1 MFPKLSPGFVKNDTW
16 ISLWREN
23 NIYIVQNWR
32 LEAYIGK
39 RSTLCL
45 QNTFD
50 APCQRRLKASCCIK
64 RIKSLN
70 YYGTGLHKLWH
81 PCILAARK
89 WRENEEMKRNRRENE
104 EMERKWREVEE
115 MERFTLH
122 IFSFFLPT
130 YAFPMSKI
138 VKFCRKMLSTALLS
152 QMSQKTEQH
161 TRYEKIILG
170 QIRCEKAPQ
179 YVPGC

>member
-1 MFPKLSPGFVKNDTW
+1 MVPKLSPGFVKNDTW

-50 APCQRRLKASCCIK
+50 APCQRRLMASCCIK
-64 RIKSLN
+64 RIRSLN

-89 WRENEEMKRNRRENE
+89 WRENEEMKRNSLST
-104 EMERKWREVEE
+104 
-115 MERFTLH
+115 FTHYLFISSLSLH
-122 IFSFFLPT
+122 FL
-130 YAFPMSKI
+130 YLSKF
-138 VKFCRKMLSTALLS
+138 VTFCRKHFCCECHKKL
-152 QMSQKTEQH
+152 
-161 TRYEKIILG
+161 IICAMRKYGTNSLRG
-170 QIRCEKAPQ
+170 SSISCASLAGSHFFW
-179 YVPGC
+179 YW

>member
-104 EMERKWREVEE
+104 EMKRGWGNGKIHSPH
-115 MERFTLH
+115 FL
-122 IFSFFLPT
+122 FFPPYLCI
-130 YAFPMSKI
+130 SNVQNCQI
-138 VKFCRKMLSTALLS
+138 LS
-152 QMSQKTEQH
+152 QNVKYGTFVANVTKDWTTYTLWENNPGSNSLWESSAICA
-161 TRYEKIILG
+161 RLLG
-170 QIRCEKAPQ
+170 KR
-179 YVPGC
+179 